1 MTSNPKLSS
10 SQIIGKYILYRITSR
25 VNQKP
30 RTDHFSKLDFLEN
43 LLNTF
48 QDYKIIC
55 IADNCDQEIINFLK
69 TKQFYK
75 LKITNLGNARSFNHL
90 IQKELLLIDDSDI
103 VYFAEDDYRY
113 TPNASKVLEEGIK
126 LFDYVTLYDHPD
138 KYGIYP
144 FAINPLVPIG
154 KLSERTQIYKGSSY
168 IWRTTNSTTMSF
180 GCYAK
185 IIKQDWY
192 IWNFFSK
199 VSKVPRDFYIWL
211 VLTCPTRNFL
221 SYKPTIA
228 LVILVANLLSTVKKP
243 RSLGVPIVSAAS
255 HMELNM
261 LPDNYD
267 RDFL

>member
-1 MTSNPKLSS
+1 MKSNLQVSG
-10 SQIIGKYILYRITSR
+10 SQIISKYILYRITSR

-55 IADNCDQEIINFLK
+55 IADNCDEEIINFLK

-90 IQKELLLIDDSDI
+90 IQKELPFIDDNDI